1 MVSISAPYF
10 FVSYSREDANLQ
22 RRIIAELRGRGIN
35 VWVDIENLIPG
46 ILQLNNTSASCRGKV
61 GLT

>member
-1 MVSISAPYF
+1 MVSSSAPYF

>member
-1 MVSISAPYF
+1 MVSTSAPYF